1 MSRIHILPKDLAN
14 KIAAGEVVENPASA
28 IKELIENSI
37 DAQANQIQVF
47 YNDSGS
53 HFEFG
58 VSDTGHGMERD
69 DLSLS
74 LKRHATSKITTV
86 DDLFRISSLGFRGE
100 ALASL
105 GAVSN
110 LSIISQ
116 TKESDVAHRL
126 SVDENEAITLEETE
140 KVRPSGTHIVIS
152 DLFYNTP
159 ARKKYLR
166 TKNTEYTAILDIVT
180 KYAVSF
186 PHISFMFKRNGS
198 LVFETKGNGNLL
210 ETIAVLYGVDIAKQL
225 IPFEVEDNHFK
236 ITGFIGKPSIT
247 RATKQMLLFYINNRY
262 IKSTSLT
269 NAVLEGYSNLIMDHR
284 YPVCFLNIEVDT
296 SEVDVNIHPAKRFV
310 KIEHEKELCSTL
322 TDAVDATLTE
332 HQTIPNAS
340 FDQAKRR
347 NESQYT
353 LIRESSEPNESAET
367 TSQTESTIS
376 KTDKSDVFVDAERQ
390 RSFSDALQSA
400 DDAVIS
406 FREDFNLTKPT
417 RSEKT
422 TAHESEEET
431 SGNEDSSKK
440 QEHGI
445 QNTFLK
451 ADDRSIRIIGQ
462 FNKLYILCQLED
474 SLLIIDQHAAEERIN
489 YEKYMAYYK
498 NKEIA
503 QQQLISPL
511 IIELTATETQ
521 YLQEYLETFHKL
533 GFVIDEYGRQTF
545 RITAV
550 PIILGDVQLDKQFF
564 LDLLDEF
571 SSEESFILDSTLYEK
586 VALRACKA
594 SIRAG
599 ETLTIEQM
607 RELIEDIFACKNP
620 YACAHG
626 RPTMTEMSSYDL
638 AKQFKRI
645 L

>member
-1 MSRIHILPKDLAN
+1 MSHIQILPKDLAN

-37 DAQANQIQVF
+37 DAQADHIDVF

-53 HFEFG
+53 LLEFG
-58 VSDTGHGMERD
+58 VSDTGSGMGRE

-105 GAVSN
+105 AAVSK
-110 LSIISQ
+110 LRILSQ
-116 TKESDVAHRL
+116 TKESDVAHEL
-126 SVDENEAITLEETE
+126 KVSEEGEITLNETE
-140 KVRPSGTHIVIS
+140 KTKSCGTLIVIS

-180 KYAVSF
+180 KYAISF
-186 PHISFMFKRNGS
+186 PNISITFKRDGS
-198 LVFETKGNGNLL
+198 SVFETKGNGNLL
-210 ETIAVLYGVDIAKQL
+210 ETIAVLYGVEIAKQV

-236 ITGFIGKPSIT
+236 ITGFIGRPTIT
-247 RATKQMLLFYINNRY
+247 RATKQMMLFYINNRY
-262 IKSTSLT
+262 IKSTALT
-269 NAVLEGYSNLIMDHR
+269 NALLEGYSNLIMDHR
-284 YPVCFLNIEVDT
+284 YPICFLNIEVDT
-296 SEVDVNIHPAKRFV
+296 SQVDVNIHPAKRFV

-322 TDAVDATLTE
+322 TDAVDRTLTE
-332 HQTIPNAS
+332 HQSIPSPS
-340 FDQAKRR
+340 FEKAKRQK
-347 NESQYT
+347 ESQYT
-353 LIRESSEPNESAET
+353 LIQKAKEFEDDTRDALASTANDSSQSKPAYAVK
-367 TSQTESTIS
+367 TEQQ
-376 KTDKSDVFVDAERQ
+376 K
-390 RSFSDALQSA
+390 SFSDALHTA
-400 DDAVIS
+400 EDAVTS
-406 FREDFNLTKPT
+406 FKNDFKLDQTLSDQTEGFQDHDNTPT
-417 RSEKT
+417 SQGPDSEH
-422 TAHESEEET
+422 HEQQS
-431 SGNEDSSKK
+431 
-440 QEHGI
+440 Q
-445 QNTFLK
+445 QNFLK

-462 FNKLYILCQLED
+462 FNKIYILCQLDD

-489 YEKYMAYYK
+489 YEKYRTYYE

-503 QQQLISPL
+503 QQNLISPL

-521 YLQEYLETFHKL
+521 YLHEYLDTFRKL
-533 GFVIDEYGRQTF
+533 GFVIDEYGKQTF
-545 RITAV
+545 RITTV

-599 ETLTIEQM
+599 DTLTVEQM
-607 RELIEDIFACKNP
+607 KGLIEELFACKNP

-638 AKQFKRI
+638 AKLFKRI
-645 L
+645 V